1 MGLRITNV
9 SRLVISDVKWRRRP
23 HGDGEAYGVDFA
35 RRIDRDYDVR
45 RRQEP
50 ATTGR
55 HAVWRASRV
64 LRICY
69 LTGRKESDIPHI
81 DSEVA
86 RELRS
91 VPRRALW

>member
-1 MGLRITNV
+1 MAMAKRMGWIL
-9 SRLVISDVKWRRRP
+9 L
-23 HGDGEAYGVDFA
+23 GVL
-35 RRIDRDYDVR
+35 I
-45 RRQEP
+45 
-50 ATTGR
+50 G
-55 HAVWRASRV
+55 AVWRASRV